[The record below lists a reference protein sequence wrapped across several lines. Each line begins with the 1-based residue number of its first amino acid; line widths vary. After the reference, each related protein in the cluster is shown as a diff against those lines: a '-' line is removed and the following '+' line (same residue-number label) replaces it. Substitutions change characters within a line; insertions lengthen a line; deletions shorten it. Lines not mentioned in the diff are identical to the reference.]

1 MKVKLC
7 GFTEADSLL
16 AAVANK
22 ADFIG
27 FVFCPKSPRYID
39 PDKVAELAKLVP
51 ATINKVAVFANTDLE
66 VIKKVYQNIAPQYF
80 QFHGSET
87 PKFLEKI
94 REIFPKVKIIKA
106 FKIANRQ
113 DLKDVRAFESVS
125 DMFLFDSKPKSSN
138 DALGGSG
145 QAFDWKI
152 LFGFRSRREWFLS
165 GGLDVTNILAAAK
178 ISGAR
183 MADVSSG
190 IEKKRGEKS
199 VELIEQL
206 MKKAKSHVA

>member
-7 GFTEADSLL
+7 GFTDANSVA

-27 FVFCPKSPRYID
+27 FVFAPDSPRYID
-39 PDKVAELAKLVP
+39 PEKVAEIAKLVP
-51 ATINKVAVFANTDLE
+51 PTINKVAVFANTDLE
-66 VIKKVYQNIAPQYF
+66 VIKKVYKNLNPQYF

-87 PKFLEKI
+87 PRFLMKI

-106 FKIANRQ
+106 FKVANRQ
-113 DLKDVRAFESVS
+113 DLKDVRNFEPVS
-125 DMFLFDSKPKSSN
+125 DMFLFDSKPKVHN
-138 DALGGSG
+138 APLGGSG
-145 QAFDWKI
+145 QSFDWKL

-165 GGLDVTNILAAAK
+165 GGIDITNALAAAK
-178 ISGAR
+178 ITGAR
-183 MADVSSG
+183 AIDVSSG
-190 IEKKRGEKS
+190 IEKVRGEKS

-206 MKKAKSHVA
+206 MKKVKTNVS

>member
-7 GFTEADSLL
+7 GFTEATSL
-16 AAVANK
+16 AAAIANK

-27 FVFCPKSPRYID
+27 FVFAPNSPRYID
-39 PDKVAELAKLVP
+39 PEKVAELARIVP
-51 ATINKVAVFANTDLE
+51 PTINIVAVFANTDLE
-66 VIKKVYQNIAPQYF
+66 IIKKVYKNLNPQYF

-87 PKFLEKI
+87 PRFLDKI

-113 DLKDVRAFESVS
+113 DLKDVRNFESVS
-125 DMFLFDSKPKSSN
+125 DMFLFDSKPKTLN
-138 DALGGSG
+138 EPLGGSG
-145 QAFDWKI
+145 QAFDWKL

-165 GGLDVTNILAAAK
+165 GGIDITNALAAAK
-178 ISGAR
+178 ITGAR
-183 MADVSSG
+183 AIDVSSG
-190 IEKKRGEKS
+190 IEKTRGEKS

-206 MKKAKSHVA
+206 MKKVKTNVA